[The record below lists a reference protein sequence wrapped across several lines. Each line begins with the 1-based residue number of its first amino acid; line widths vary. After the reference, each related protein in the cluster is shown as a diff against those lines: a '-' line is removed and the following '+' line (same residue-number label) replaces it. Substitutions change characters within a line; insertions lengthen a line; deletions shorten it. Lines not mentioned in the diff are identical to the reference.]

1 MPWKGEKDPY
11 KIWISEIILQQTR
24 VAQGLEY
31 YNRFIKSFPTVHHL
45 AKATEQNVYKHWEG
59 LGYYSRCRNLIE
71 SAKHISKELK
81 GVFPSNYNEI
91 IKLKGVGDYTASA
104 IASFAFNEP
113 RAVLDGN
120 VFRVLSRY
128 FGIDTPIDSKTG
140 KEQFSKLSLQL
151 LDKKQP
157 GIYNQAIMDFG
168 AEVCKPKAECAIC
181 PLTKGC
187 VAFAENRVNT
197 LPVKENRILIKE
209 RWLYYLLVK
218 YKGKYY
224 VRQRTTKDIWHN
236 LYEFILIE
244 TPKNTGINKLRT
256 VLVKDIIDVSC
267 EIMSVSE
274 LYTHKLT
281 HQTIHGRLI
290 EIEVKSPLKSIDY
303 QLVSSKKL
311 KELAFPKFINSYL
324 KDRNL
329 SLNLFLPPEKG
340 RGTIESKR

>member
-31 YNRFIKSFPTVHHL
+31 YNRFIRSFPTVHHL

-71 SAKHISKELK
+71 SAKYISKELK
-81 GVFPSNYNEI
+81 GSFPSSYGDI
-91 IKLKGVGDYTASA
+91 IKLNGVGDYTASA
-104 IASFAFNEP
+104 IASFAFNQP
-113 RAVLDGN
+113 HAVLDGN

-128 FGIDTPIDSKTG
+128 FGINTPIDSKAG
-140 KEQFSKLSLQL
+140 KQQFRNLALQL

-168 AEVCKPKAECAIC
+168 AEVCKPKADCTTC
-181 PLTKGC
+181 PLAKEC
-187 VAFAENRVNT
+187 VALASNLVST
-197 LPVKENRILIKE
+197 LPVKQNKVLIKE
-209 RWLYYLLVK
+209 RWIYYFLVK
-218 YKGKYY
+218 YKDKYY
-224 VRQRTTKDIWHN
+224 IRKRTGKDIWHN

-244 TPKNTGINKLRT
+244 TKRKAGIDRLFSLA
-256 VLVKDIIDVSC
+256 VEIIGIPYKIKGISGV
-267 EIMSVSE
+267 
-274 LYTHKLT
+274 YNHKLT
-281 HQTIHGRLI
+281 HQSIRGQFV
-290 EIEVKSPLKSIDY
+290 EIEVNSLIKTADY

-311 KELAFPKFINSYL
+311 KELALPKFINSYL

-329 SLNLFLPPEKG
+329 SLNLSLPADRQDE
-340 RGTIESKR
+340 RIEAKR